1 MRVEPLSDA
10 LGAQLLDF
18 DIKEPLSPDE
28 QAGLRELFCAH
39 HFLLVRGQEI
49 TADAQTRF
57 VESFG
62 PVHQRRDGKRET
74 YISNRAEAGAATGQS
89 RLLWHQDGTYGIHPG
104 IATSL
109 WAQEVSSDAVPT
121 RFANAVRALEQLP
134 ADLRARIE
142 PLHTV
147 HGKDVYLER
156 TDIRF
161 RAEDIP
167 DDAPADRF
175 ATYEQ
180 PIVYQMPHSGQKTL
194 LASEFFTSHVVELPR
209 DEGEALLQDLFSRLY
224 APGNVY
230 THAWQTNDMIIWD
243 NMALHH
249 CRPAD
254 MGTATR
260 RMRRQSLDG
269 WYTGDGTLD
278 WPETVIAYARAAD

>member
-18 DIKEPLSPDE
+18 DVKQPYSPE
-28 QAGLRELFCAH
+28 VQSRLRRLFSEH
-39 HFLLVRGQEI
+39 HLLLIRDQDV
-49 TADAQTRF
+49 TADDQTRF

-62 PVHQRRDGKRET
+62 PVHQRADGKRET
-74 YISNRAEAGAATGQS
+74 FLSNRAEVGVATGQS

-109 WAQEVSSDAVPT
+109 WAQEVSEDAVPT

-134 ADLRARIE
+134 SDLRSRVE
-142 PLHTV
+142 GLHTV

-161 RAEDIP
+161 RAEEIP

-175 ATYEQ
+175 VTYRQ
-180 PIVYQMPHSGQKTL
+180 PIVYETPHTGQKTL
-194 LASEFFTSHVVELPR
+194 MASEFFTSHVVELPGE
-209 DEGEALLQDLFSRLY
+209 EGEALLQELFSHLY
-224 APGNVY
+224 AADNIY
-230 THAWQTNDMIIWD
+230 THVWQTNDVIIWD

-254 MGTATR
+254 MGVATR

-269 WYTGDGTLD
+269 WYKEDGVLD
-278 WPETVIAYARAAD
+278 WPETVIAYAKAR